1 MEVERSLRILDSAV
15 AVFCAKG
22 GVEPPQ
28 SETVW
33 RQADKYN
40 VPRMA
45 FINKMDIVG
54 ADFFNT
60 IEMIE
65 DRLKANPVP
74 VQLPIGK
81 EDHFIGVVDLVNMNA
96 RIYNDDLGENIEVVD
111 IPEELKDLADEYREN
126 LLESVAEYDEEL
138 MIKYLEGG
146 KKYFLK
152 ILLEPLEQ
160 RQLM

>member
-1 MEVERSLRILDSAV
+1 
-15 AVFCAKG
+15 
-22 GVEPPQ
+22 
-28 SETVW
+28 
-33 RQADKYN
+33 
-40 VPRMA
+40 MA

-65 DRLKANPVP
+65 DRLKANPVPP

-146 KKYFLK
+146 EE
-152 ILLEPLEQ
+152 ILPEDIIRAIRTATINVKSLPYYVAHLIKTREYNHY
-160 RQLM
+160 